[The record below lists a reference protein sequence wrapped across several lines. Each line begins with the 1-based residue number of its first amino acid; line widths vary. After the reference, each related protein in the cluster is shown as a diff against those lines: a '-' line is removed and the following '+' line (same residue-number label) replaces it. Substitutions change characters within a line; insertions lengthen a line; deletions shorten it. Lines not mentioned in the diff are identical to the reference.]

1 MTDRE
6 LLEKAAKA
14 ARFQWN
20 PTISGGALYGCFE
33 TDAKQTTYAWNPL
46 TDDGDAL
53 RLMAQLNINV
63 YYRENING
71 AFVIADHEGIQ
82 FCPES
87 LDGPH
92 EDVATRRAIVRAAAA
107 LASE

>member
-1 MTDRE
+1 MSDHE
-6 LLEKAAKA
+6 LLELAAKA
-14 ARFQWN
+14 AGMARL
-20 PTISGGALYGCFE
+20 SVH
-33 TDAKQTTYAWNPL
+33 WNPL

-53 RLMAQLNINV
+53 RLMATLNINV

-71 AFVIADHEGIQ
+71 AFVIADRKGE

-92 EDVATRRAIVRAAAA
+92 EWDATRRAIVRAAAEIGKA
-107 LASE
+107 MP

>member
-6 LLEKAAKA
+6 LLELAAKA
-14 ARFQWN
+14 AGYELIWGVKNGMWGPQ
-20 PTISGGALYGCFE
+20 GY
-33 TDAKQTTYAWNPL
+33 WNPL

-53 RLMAQLNINV
+53 RLMARLNINIS
-63 YYRENING
+63 YRENSNG
-71 AFVIADHEGIQ
+71 SWVVAEREDIK

-92 EDVATRRAIVRAAAA
+92 EEDATRRAIVRAAAEIGRA
-107 LASE
+107 I